1 MHKDFIFLEL
11 NLLHK
16 TFVQVIKILLWNT
29 FIKEIIVSILTITG
43 LRNLLGIEPNMGLNI
58 MNSICKD
65 QLHDNKFANSV
76 WIVILWTKFVKIL
89 TKWKNVRLP
98 HILILKISTLHQ
110 YSYHCVIQ
118 PTNGMH
124 ISNPTSVL
132 EVF

>member
-1 MHKDFIFLEL
+1 VHKDFIFLEL

-65 QLHDNKFANSV
+65 QLHGNKFANLGLNIMNS
-76 WIVILWTKFVKIL
+76 ICKDQLHGNKFANLV
-89 TKWKNVRLP
+89 
-98 HILILKISTLHQ
+98 
-110 YSYHCVIQ
+110 
-118 PTNGMH
+118 
-124 ISNPTSVL
+124 
-132 EVF
+132 